1 MLCAR
6 VGFKDELDGCNR
18 GILDTTHK
26 MQWIS
31 GANPMFDGRIEGQ
44 VFVLIDGNRAALI
57 PASEPDSNSAGNQGM
72 CMGGSIFFEDDRGKP
87 QNGKIC
93 R

>member
-1 MLCAR
+1 MIGSLLVGHKDEISLESSVGAHEKEEVMLCAR

-44 VFVLIDGNRAALI
+44 VFVLIDGNRRRT
-57 PASEPDSNSAGNQGM
+57 DSGERTGQ
-72 CMGGSIFFEDDRGKP
+72 
-87 QNGKIC
+87 
-93 R
+93 